1 MFKSGIALPAEPVTT
16 ELKCSTIKH
25 RDLKRGAALFY
36 AFGIATVAFVQH
48 YSVEPSANATT
59 TSTVVSSS
67 ASADPKQ

>member
-1 MFKSGIALPAEPVTT
+1 MSNSRYCITCRARNP
-16 ELKCSTIKH
+16 ELKCSTFKH

-48 YSVEPSANATT
+48 YSLEPSANATT

-67 ASADPKQ
+67 ASAERKQ